1 MTIEELLWKLDYWR
15 KNKINHL
22 DRIPKE
28 YWEAAI
34 KLAANTS
41 PSAKMDEREKSDLF
55 SLVSDPK
62 Y

>member
-1 MTIEELLWKLDYWR
+1 MCQTTIINTHWR
-15 KNKINHL
+15 KNKTNHR

-41 PSAKMDEREKSDLF
+41 PSAIASKI
-55 SLVSDPK
+55 SLNVRD
-62 Y
+62 